1 MRDFIGKLRGNM
13 RAAVLRL
20 QRKATSGSSS
30 GAPPRAHK
38 HHSAPAAQPSAP
50 LAPQPRPG
58 ASPYSAAPGFFGQQS
73 SSAQAVQQTSAAQ
86 AQTGRQ
92 QGSVPISQLQ
102 GPVHGAAAGLSS
114 AVPCQLALPLS
125 VGSAIQAA
133 LASPAVQAPRADALP
148 PPVSGASGPAQ
159 SMLLDLSGLQAILQN
174 ARLQKAAQGPS
185 SNPSTS
191 AAPAAPATGQML
203 QHSQSTTS
211 HSAGHTSS
219 APFPAPA
226 PASTAAATP
235 AAPTTA
241 AAASGAS
248 ASVSGFG
255 SGYPGAAAAALAAV
269 DAACAQDAASLD
281 VLLDAQRSIRH
292 DCGGEQEH
300 CFAVRLCVRTCGAFA
315 WGIVRSCSRLEVR
328 ACYFSMYDAIECVV
342 GVQEIIEVFWPLC
355 W

>member
-20 QRKATSGSSS
+20 QRKATSGSSL
-30 GAPPRAHK
+30 GAPPRAHA
-38 HHSAPAAQPSAP
+38 HHSAPAAQPGAP

-58 ASPYSAAPGFFGQQS
+58 ASPHSAAPGFFGQQS
-73 SSAQAVQQTSAAQ
+73 SSAQAAQQTSAAQ
-86 AQTGRQ
+86 AQAGGQ
-92 QGSVPISQLQ
+92 QGNVPTSQPQ
-102 GPVHGAAAGLSS
+102 GPVHGAAAGISS
-114 AVPCQLALPLS
+114 AAPSQPAAALPLS
-125 VGSAIQAA
+125 VGPAIQAA
-133 LASPAVQAPRADALP
+133 LASPAAQAPQAYALP
-148 PPVSGASGPAQ
+148 PPVSGAIGPAQ
-159 SMLLDLSGLQAILQN
+159 SMPLDLSGLQAILQN
-174 ARLQKAAQGPS
+174 AMLQKAAQGAS

-191 AAPAAPATGQML
+191 AAPAAPAPGQML
-203 QHSQSTTS
+203 QHSQSTAA

-248 ASVSGFG
+248 APVSGFG
-255 SGYPGAAAAALAAV
+255 SGHPGAAAAALAAV

-281 VLLDAQRSIRH
+281 ALLDAQRSIRQ

-300 CFAVRLCVRTCGAFA
+300 RFAVRLCVRTCGASA
-315 WGIVRSCSRLEVR
+315 WGIVRSSSRLELR
-328 ACYFSMYDAIECVV
+328 A
-342 GVQEIIEVFWPLC
+342 
-355 W
+355 